1 MTTDAIATIIVLV
14 FFFVLA
20 IIAQVLLAKHVTAP
34 PPAAKA
40 AKKVTAIFLCSP
52 YRGED
57 MLMNIDYA
65 RRTAREIQLAG
76 GPIVTVFAPHLHT
89 PQYLN
94 DQVPHERDLGIS
106 AGCAI
111 MARFDEV
118 WFCFPAW
125 RRVFSEGMRAELAT
139 AKDLGLRAR
148 IFHTEAHYLQALADL
163 RAMSDRDAKVSA

>member
-1 MTTDAIATIIVLV
+1 MTSAIATIIVLV

-20 IIAQVLLAKHVTAP
+20 IIAQVLLEKHVAAP
-34 PPAAKA
+34 PPTAKA
-40 AKKVTAIFLCSP
+40 TTKATAIYLCSP
-52 YRGED
+52 YRGDD
-57 MLMNIDYA
+57 MLMNIDFA

-76 GPIVTVFAPHLHT
+76 GERVTVFAPHLHT

-94 DQVPHERDLGIS
+94 DQVERERDLGIS

-125 RRVFSEGMRAELAT
+125 RRVFSTGMQAELGV
-139 AKDLGLRAR
+139 AKDLGLRTR
-148 IFHTEAHYLQALADL
+148 IFSTDAHYRQALVDL
-163 RAMSDRDAKVSA
+163 RAMSDQDAKVLA